1 MLLES
6 AIIITINLYPSSQE
20 IRGHIKTVGFKT
32 SHVSLTEIQ
41 QYGACCIKIKAQ
53 QGKIFCYRN
62 DHYRGQKSSR
72 NTQHKSACFSWADV
86 WFKKYTKTS
95 KIRLCVK
102 EPHDHKDYK
111 PSDKWPPAATCLD
124 PSVFITISKDYLSC
138 CDLWVEPAAVIY
150 CATDQWV
157 SVCWLVMAVTLVQ
170 SSDALSANC
179 TMSGSR
185 EPSRC
190 SAASGSRT
198 LERARDLFVLF
209 CHKTQLRHYWLFG
222 MSRLWQAE
230 NSSSARGQN
239 RVLFNFRS
247 IFRETS
253 FN

>member
-1 MLLES
+1 MNE
-6 AIIITINLYPSSQE
+6 T
-20 IRGHIKTVGFKT
+20 
-32 SHVSLTEIQ
+32 
-41 QYGACCIKIKAQ
+41 
-53 QGKIFCYRN
+53 FCK
-62 DHYRGQKSSR
+62 H
-72 NTQHKSACFSWADV
+72 
-86 WFKKYTKTS
+86 
-95 KIRLCVK
+95 K
-102 EPHDHKDYK
+102 EPDDHKDYK

-124 PSVFITISKDYLSC
+124 PNVFITISKDYLSC

-222 MSRLWQAE
+222 MSSLWLTE
-230 NSSSARGQN
+230 NSSSSARGQN
-239 RVLFNFRS
+239 IQFTEKQALINLLKLLN
-247 IFRETS
+247 ETAKTNKIPKPNKTGCDFEKKKKIQWKCIKAVFMS
-253 FN
+253 RQKGYVTYL